1 MAKQVSSTHHES
13 GKTPAPSNGARPW
26 PSLLSLRDEVDHL
39 FEDFMG
45 SWPLAGRL
53 GERPFGMSATLPSKL
68 PATDIVEN
76 DKEIRMT
83 VEMPGMEEKDIDV
96 SVDEGRLTVKG
107 EKTEERK
114 EEKDDYRLS
123 ERHYGSFQ
131 RSFQLPPSVDAE
143 KIDARY
149 KSGVLT
155 LTLPKTEAAQKKQR
169 KISIKSA

>member
-1 MAKQVSSTHHES
+1 MAKEVSS
-13 GKTPAPSNGARPW
+13 SNERGRKVPTRSAERSW

-45 SWPLAGRL
+45 TWPLGSRAG
-53 GERPFGMSATLPSKL
+53 ESPFALSATLPSKL

-76 DKEIRMT
+76 DKQIRIT
-83 VEMPGMEEKDIDV
+83 LEMPGMDEKDIEV
-96 SVDEGRLTVKG
+96 SVDEGRLMVRG

-131 RSFQLPPSVDAE
+131 RTFQLPPGVDSE

-169 KISIKSA
+169 KISIKAS